1 VRPSGAHRD
10 SHVQSAVS
18 PISEIQV
25 PHCASSKGQ
34 LRVQSEETLGPFSRE
49 RGEKGSE
56 VDVWMLKRMEHI

>member
-1 VRPSGAHRD
+1 MEHTETLMCNLLCPRSQKFK
-10 SHVQSAVS
+10 SHT
-18 PISEIQV
+18 
-25 PHCASSKGQ
+25 ASSKGQ